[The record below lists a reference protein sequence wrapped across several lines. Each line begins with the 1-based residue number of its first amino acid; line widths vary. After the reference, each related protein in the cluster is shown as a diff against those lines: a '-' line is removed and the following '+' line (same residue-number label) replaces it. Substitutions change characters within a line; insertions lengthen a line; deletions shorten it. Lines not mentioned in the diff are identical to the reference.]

1 MHGVPGRGKPDAPG
15 LTALTGQFRRP
26 ATAWVCRSTV
36 DSAIN
41 IAIDHD
47 ISGPLW
53 VCRRADVVLKEA
65 KTIYYLG
72 KALSLLSGL

>member
-1 MHGVPGRGKPDAPG
+1 M
-15 LTALTGQFRRP
+15 
-26 ATAWVCRSTV
+26 CRSTV
-36 DSAIN
+36 DPAIN

-47 ISGPLW
+47 ITGALW
-53 VCRRADVVLKEA
+53 VCRRADTVLKEA